1 MTFKMKFELKINSQ
15 PLKFLKK
22 TEPILKERIKS
33 KLKLL
38 EEEPFH
44 YLEHFEGESF
54 YKLRIGEY
62 RALFDIDFEHK
73 ILYLRLLNH
82 RKKVYKK

>member
-1 MTFKMKFELKINSQ
+1 MKFEIKINSQ

-22 TEPILKERIKS
+22 CENELKDRIKS
-33 KLKLL
+33 KLILL
-38 EEEPFH
+38 ESNPFF

-62 RALFDIDFEHK
+62 RGLFEIDFEK
-73 ILYLRLLNH
+73 NILYLRVLEH
-82 RKKVYKK
+82 RKKIYKK